1 MAAVNSPPCGRGQ
14 LGQLAAD
21 YLVEA
26 GPDVY
31 RCNVVKLHYMGS
43 PHDKLHFLLI
53 ARCSNVIAGRVN
65 CARACVRAFVS
76 SCVRAFVRSCV
87 RAFVRSCSM
96 HYIRNLEPYPFTI
109 GSFTLYANNSTFKV
123 TSSF

>member
-65 CARACVRAFVS
+65 CARACVRAFVR

-87 RAFVRSCSM
+87 RAFVRSCVRALCTIFATWSR
-96 HYIRNLEPYPFTI
+96 IRLQLVRLHLMLI
-109 GSFTLYANNSTFKV
+109 ILHLK
-123 TSSF
+123 